1 MDPRSVKAQCPEED
15 DPIEQDWSDL
25 QAALEAGV
33 VQARI

>member
-15 DPIEQDWSDL
+15 TQLEQDWSDL

>member
-15 DPIEQDWSDL
+15 DPIETDWNDL